1 MPRIKGRLLVHGRKI
16 LWAPARAYAW
26 YAGAL
31 ALALAMLLLVGFA
44 SDAAAKSVRGSTA
57 HEATGETA
65 PRPPAPGP
73 ARFFTINEILQKRD
87 KAPLGSGGRT
97 AAVEER
103 AVSDATSG
111 DHRVKPGDRS
121 GPGPEPFGM
130 FAFRAPDG
138 LLWTKWRGL
147 ETELAIEAMEIAD
160 CRDKQICS
168 EAAARYLAILDET
181 KSRSGRA
188 RIETAN
194 RLVNGAIRYVSDQ
207 QHHGVADRWHA
218 PLAAFSAG
226 RGDCEEYAIAKY
238 MLLRATGFA
247 EADLRLVLVRDTAIR
262 VDHAVL
268 AARFEGRWLVLDNR
282 KSAAVETEDLRHYMP
297 LYALGAEGVKL
308 FAAPFAMLDDPREAS
323 EDAVTGLDP
332 VIAGWALRG
341 GDYAEWTLRGS
352 NLEPAGAEF

>member
-1 MPRIKGRLLVHGRKI
+1 MPRIKGRRLVHGRGI
-16 LWAPARAYAW
+16 LWAPVRAYLW
-26 YAGAL
+26 Y

-57 HEATGETA
+57 HEATSETA
-65 PRPPAPGP
+65 ARPPAPGP
-73 ARFFTINEILQKRD
+73 ARFFTIYEILQKRD
-87 KAPLGSGGRT
+87 NAPLGSGGRT

-111 DHRVKPGDRS
+111 DHRVKPGDRN
-121 GPGPEPFGM
+121 GTGPEPFGM

-147 ETELAIEAMEIAD
+147 ETELAVEAMEIAD

-194 RLVNGAIRYVSDQ
+194 RLVNGALRYVSDQ
-207 QHHGVADRWHA
+207 QHHGVADRWQA
-218 PLAAFSAG
+218 PLTALGAG

-238 MLLRATGFA
+238 MLLRASGLE

-262 VDHAVL
+262 ADHAVL

-282 KSAAVETEDLRHYMP
+282 KSAAVETDDLRHYIP
-297 LYALGAEGVKL
+297 LYALGSEGVKL
-308 FAAPFAMLDDPREAS
+308 IAAPFALRAGDPPSEAT